1 MGMDNVEK
9 SLTYSFNGN
18 LMKFFRCPCCNKLH
32 FTRVNGLSFENPF
45 KTLKGFTIKKRL
57 KCGKCHNNL
66 AIFVNNVTS
75 ETKIIWEEY
84 YKIYDDAQQKQ
95 KDLPQEKDQI
105 LRIDDEKEKQIQLE
119 QVLKK
124 IRKIQNDV
132 AVSQSKLRIK
142 ARVIS
147 PEASAGMTERLS

>member
-1 MGMDNVEK
+1 
-9 SLTYSFNGN
+9 
-18 LMKFFRCPCCNKLH
+18 MKFFKCPCCNKLH
-32 FTRVNGLSFENPF
+32 FTRLNGLSFENPY
-45 KTLKGFTIKKRL
+45 KTLKEHTIKKRL

-66 AIFVNNVTS
+66 AIFINNKTS
-75 ETKIIWEEY
+75 EIKIIWEEY
-84 YKIYDDAQQKQ
+84 YKIYDDAYQKQ
-95 KDLPQEKDQI
+95 KDLQQEKEQVLKI
-105 LRIDDEKEKQIQLE
+105 EDEKEKQKQLE

>member
-1 MGMDNVEK
+1 M
-9 SLTYSFNGN
+9 
-18 LMKFFRCPCCNKLH
+18 
-32 FTRVNGLSFENPF
+32 
-45 KTLKGFTIKKRL
+45 
-57 KCGKCHNNL
+57 
-66 AIFVNNVTS
+66 
-75 ETKIIWEEY
+75 
-84 YKIYDDAQQKQ
+84 Q
-95 KDLPQEKDQI
+95 QEKDQI

-124 IRKIQNDV
+124 IRQIQNDV

>member
-1 MGMDNVEK
+1 
-9 SLTYSFNGN
+9 
-18 LMKFFRCPCCNKLH
+18 MKFFKCPCCNKLH
-32 FTRVNGLSFENPF
+32 FTRLNGLSFENPY
-45 KTLKGFTIKKRL
+45 KTLKEHTIKKRL

-66 AIFVNNVTS
+66 AIFINNKTS
-75 ETKIIWEEY
+75 EIKIIWEEY
-84 YKIYDDAQQKQ
+84 YKIYDDAYQKQ
-95 KDLPQEKDQI
+95 KDLQQEKEQVLKI
-105 LRIDDEKEKQIQLE
+105 EDEKEKQKQLE

-147 PEASAGMTERLS
+147 PEESAGMTERLS

>member
-1 MGMDNVEK
+1 
-9 SLTYSFNGN
+9 
-18 LMKFFRCPCCNKLH
+18 MKFFKCPCCNKLH
-32 FTRVNGLSFENPF
+32 FTRLNGLSFENPY
-45 KTLKGFTIKKRL
+45 KTLKEHTIKKRL

-66 AIFVNNVTS
+66 AIFINNKTS
-75 ETKIIWEEY
+75 EIKIIWEEY
-84 YKIYDDAQQKQ
+84 YKIYDDAHQKQ
-95 KDLPQEKDQI
+95 KDLQQEKEQVLKI
-105 LRIDDEKEKQIQLE
+105 EDEKEKQKQLE

>member
-1 MGMDNVEK
+1 
-9 SLTYSFNGN
+9 
-18 LMKFFRCPCCNKLH
+18 MKFFKCPCCNKLH
-32 FTRVNGLSFENPF
+32 FTRLNGLSFENPY
-45 KTLKGFTIKKRL
+45 KTLKEHTIKKRL

-66 AIFVNNVTS
+66 AIFINNKTS
-75 ETKIIWEEY
+75 EIKIIWEEY
-84 YKIYDDAQQKQ
+84 YKIYDDAYQKQ
-95 KDLPQEKDQI
+95 KDLQQEKEQVLKI
-105 LRIDDEKEKQIQLE
+105 EDEKEKQKQLE

-124 IRKIQNDV
+124 IRKFQNDV